1 MVSLTVKII
10 YDEIRSMNSWF
21 VYMNSNYEQF
31 MELLIQ
37 AHLDIQDIFISP
49 TACFLL
55 FPIDY
60 EPMYGKVY
68 KDMFL
73 IHPSEMPENLS
84 PVFCTNDRLLNTCFP
99 KESDMKEMGV
109 KCKNINRINYIS
121 VLDDKNFIMNAFI
134 NENYHL
140 VGVYCKDLLDK
151 VREDVVKNDNIK
163 NDNKLNRL

>member
-1 MVSLTVKII
+1 MVSLNVKIV
-10 YDEIRSMNSWF
+10 YDEIRNMNSWF
-21 VYMNSNYEQF
+21 VYMNKEYERF

-60 EPMYGKVY
+60 QPKFGKVY

-73 IHPSEMPENLS
+73 IHPSEMPDDVP
-84 PVFCTNDRLLNTCFP
+84 PVFCANDRLLDTCFP
-99 KESDMKEMGV
+99 KEEDMKDLKV
-109 KCKNINRINYIS
+109 KRKNINRINYLT
-121 VLDDKNFIMNAFI
+121 VLDDKNFMMNSFKH
-134 NENYHL
+134 ENYHL

-151 VREDVVKNDNIK
+151 AREDVFKNDTIK
-163 NDNKLNRL
+163 DDD